1 MIERASGMDF
11 AGTLGLSAKGMSA
24 QNTRLRVI
32 AENLANSA
40 TTGSSPGA
48 DPYRRK
54 TVVFENSL
62 DRSLGA
68 TTVGVSR
75 IAPDNTAFPQRY
87 EPANPAADV
96 TGYVKTPNVNAFVE
110 IMDMKE
116 AQRSYTANLNVMETT
131 RGMLTRTVDLLR

>member
-1 MIERASGMDF
+1 MDF
-11 AGTLGLSAKGMSA
+11 TSTLSLSAKGMTA
-24 QNTRLRVI
+24 QGTRLRVI

-54 TVVFENSL
+54 TVTFANAL
-62 DRSLGA
+62 DRSTGA
-68 TTVGVSR
+68 DAVGVKQIGTDSS
-75 IAPDNTAFPQRY
+75 AFPTRY
-87 EPANPAADV
+87 DPANPAADA
-96 TGYVKTPNVNAFVE
+96 TGYVKTPNVNSFVE

-131 RGMLTRTVDLLR
+131 RGMMSRTIDLLR

>member
-1 MIERASGMDF
+1 MDF
-11 AGTLGLSAKGMSA
+11 TSTLGLSAKAMTA
-24 QNTRLRVI
+24 QSERLQVI
-32 AENLANSA
+32 GENLANSA

-54 TVVFENSL
+54 TVVFANEL

-68 TTVGVSR
+68 DAVTVRQVTQDQS
-75 IAPDNTAFPQRY
+75 PFPRRFD
-87 EPANPAADV
+87 PSNPAADS
-96 TGYVKTPNVNAFVE
+96 TGYVKTPNVNSFVE

-131 RGMLTRTVDLLR
+131 RGMMTRTVDLLR

>member
-1 MIERASGMDF
+1 MPEERMDF
-11 AGTLGLSAKGMSA
+11 ASTLGLSARGMTA
-24 QNTRLRVI
+24 QRERLRVI

-54 TVVFENSL
+54 TVVFANVL

-68 TTVGVSR
+68 QAVKVRQVAQDQS
-75 IAPDNTAFPQRY
+75 AFPKRFD
-87 EPANPAADV
+87 PSNPAADSS
-96 TGYVKTPNVNAFVE
+96 GYVKTPNVNSFVE

-116 AQRSYTANLNVMETT
+116 AQRSYAANLNVMETT
-131 RGMLTRTVDLLR
+131 RGMMTRTVDLLR

>member
-1 MIERASGMDF
+1 MDF
-11 AGTLGLSAKGMSA
+11 TTTLDLSAKGMTVQS
-24 QNTRLRVI
+24 TRLRVI
-32 AENLANSA
+32 AENIANSA

-54 TVVFENSL
+54 VVVFSNNL
-62 DRSLGA
+62 DQALGT
-68 TTVGVSR
+68 TTVGVR
-75 IAPDNTAFPQRY
+75 QIEPDKSPFPLRY
-87 EPANPAADV
+87 DPASPAAD
-96 TGYVKTPNVNAFVE
+96 TNGYVKTPDVNSFVE